1 MDSLQKLLKRS
12 EKVLGDHDLAV
23 QWIETP
29 KRALNEQKPIDL
41 ATTDACLNEVLHL
54 LGRIEHGVFS

>member
-1 MDSLQKLLKRS
+1 MDNLQKLVNRA
-12 EKVLGDHDLAV
+12 EKVLGDHGLAV

-41 ATTDACLNEVLHL
+41 ATTDAGLNEVLHL